1 MGLQMSTN
9 CIFVDEIFATSFRTR
24 ESCFFGV
31 MFCLNMNFKETGL
44 SKYDSTCRT
53 FVISFRFRFRLIFDI
68 FLFWTLKWKKKYVGF
83 FICCRY
89 SWIRYV
95 LMMDNDWF
103 WNSRYL
109 NPDIWGVEQRN
120 TYIQNRRRNDEVY
133 ILSLPWQNIP
143 ENINFIAQKS

>member
-83 FICCRY
+83 FHRL
-89 SWIRYV
+89 SLIRYV
-95 LMMDNDWF
+95 FKMDNDWF

-109 NPDIWGVEQRN
+109 NPDIWGWGSE
-120 TYIQNRRRNDEVY
+120 RRTFKIDAGMMK
-133 ILSLPWQNIP
+133 
-143 ENINFIAQKS
+143 FIFCLCLDKIYPKI

>member
-68 FLFWTLKWKKKYVGF
+68 FLFWTLKWKK
-83 FICCRY
+83 ICRIFSSVIVNQIYFYDGKCLILKFKVSKPWYLGERKDCE
-89 SWIRYV
+89 IRTFKIDAG
-95 LMMDNDWF
+95 MMKFVFCFGLDK
-103 WNSRYL
+103 
-109 NPDIWGVEQRN
+109 
-120 TYIQNRRRNDEVY
+120 
-133 ILSLPWQNIP
+133 ILCPKI
-143 ENINFIAQKS
+143 